1 MNLLGRSA
9 PLRCAE
15 VAFRRAGG
23 SLSQHLDW
31 LHSRL
36 GAASRKFRRSETARA
51 SSTHGCS
58 GHRRSSPTPTTG
70 RSSRCSSSGLSPTR
84 AGLQKLVDD
93 YGLSI
98 YATEARM
105 LRAWLEARR
114 ERDPRHVDRLEA
126 ALARRAAMGTAFVQT
141 CFRYLVADAWLFLGR
156 PERARG
162 LIDHALLDAESTGEK
177 SWFAELLWMRARIG
191 LAIGDRDTD
200 KTGQDLRAAIADA
213 RSRNALMWEL
223 RAASDLST
231 LLLDRRCRRE
241 EAADTL
247 RPIISRF
254 TKARRQAT
262 WCTRRRYS
270 PVARRRAR
278 RGRLVTISSV

>member
-1 MNLLGRSA
+1 
-9 PLRCAE
+9 
-15 VAFRRAGG
+15 
-23 SLSQHLDW
+23 
-31 LHSRL
+31 
-36 GAASRKFRRSETARA
+36 
-51 SSTHGCS
+51 
-58 GHRRSSPTPTTG
+58 
-70 RSSRCSSSGLSPTR
+70 
-84 AGLQKLVDD
+84 
-93 YGLSI
+93 
-98 YATEARM
+98 M
-105 LRAWLEARR
+105 LRAWLEALR

-177 SWFAELLWMRARIG
+177 LWFAELLWMRARIG

-200 KTGQDLRAAIADA
+200 ETEQDLRAAIADA
-213 RSRNALMWEL
+213 RSRNALMWES

-241 EAADTL
+241 EAADTH

-254 TKARRQAT
+254 TEGSASGDLVHAKEVLAS
-262 WCTRRRYS
+262 CTS
-270 PVARRRAR
+270 PREAPTIGHDLERLIRA
-278 RGRLVTISSV
+278 GGIGPP